1 MWKALI
7 ISGGSV
13 DHTLASDFLSR
24 EHVYKERIGVDG
36 GLKIFKECGKV
47 PTFMV
52 GDFDTVEN
60 EILQEF
66 MQKQVPMHRDMAEKD
81 WTDTQA
87 AIEAAIKKGCKE
99 IHILG
104 ATGGRID
111 HTLANIYCLRIGE
124 RHGVQIRLYDR
135 QNCIYLCREHETIQ
149 KSWQYGKYISLL
161 PLTDKVAGITLT
173 GFRYPLQDYTMT
185 NDCSLGV
192 SNEIL
197 ADTAEIWK
205 KEGSLLVM
213 ETKD

>member
-13 DHTLASDFLSR
+13 DNTLASDFLSR
-24 EHVYKERIGVDG
+24 GDVYKEQIGVDG
-36 GLKIFKECGKV
+36 GLKIFKQCGKV
-47 PTFMV
+47 PTLMI

-60 EILQEF
+60 EILQDF
-66 MQKQVPMHRDMAEKD
+66 MQKKVPMHRHIAEKD

-87 AIEAAIKKGCKE
+87 AIEAAIQKGCGE
-99 IHILG
+99 IHVLG
-104 ATGGRID
+104 AMGGRMD
-111 HTLANIYCLRIGE
+111 HTLANLYCLRIGE
-124 RHGVQIRLYDR
+124 RHGVSIRLYDR
-135 QNCIYLCREHETIQ
+135 QNCIYLCGEHQVIQ
-149 KSWQYGKYISLL
+149 KSEQYGRYISLL
-161 PLTDKVAGITLT
+161 PLTDTVTGITLK
-173 GFRYPLQDYTMT
+173 GLRYPLEDYTMT

-192 SNEIL
+192 SNEII